1 MKQQYINKIREACI
15 KANPK
20 IMELKFG
27 CEVIRGSDFGGSP
40 ENVFIGNPYE
50 CIQVIGKSNKQV
62 RNPWNID
69 DTDDLLKILG
79 RPIQLADVL
88 LAIEFRNGQTRGTK
102 DFDMWVFQKEFTF
115 EDKDGFQYSW
125 DLTKPLEDQEE
136 ETLKFIAGIV

>member
-1 MKQQYINKIREACI
+1 MKQEYINKIKEACI
-15 KANPK
+15 KANPE
-20 IMELKFG
+20 IVELKFG

-50 CIQVIGKSNKQV
+50 CKEVLGKSNKQV

-88 LAIEFRNGQTRGTK
+88 LAIQNKKLGQPVYKVGGIAK
-102 DFDMWVFQKEFTF
+102 GGSLILDEVHWK
-115 EDKDGFQYSW
+115 
-125 DLTKPLEDQEE
+125 LTKPLEDQSE
-136 ETLKFIAGIV
+136 ETLKFIAGII